1 MMTRI
6 TLSESTVV
14 RFALNRPKVFVVCML
29 GNFMAFGPPFEV
41 NILRLWFFRTFGDNP
56 CLKGSGVGAGRSEGE
71 PQVPVRFG
79 QDLHC
84 RDLQAG
90 PERVVLRR
98 KQQAGHQASPGL
110 VQW

>member
-1 MMTRI
+1 M
-6 TLSESTVV
+6 V
-14 RFALNRPKVFVVCML
+14 RPACDRPKVFAVCLL
-29 GNFMAFGPPFEV
+29 GNFMALGPPFEV
-41 NILRLWFFRTFGDNP
+41 NILRLEFSRTFEYSLF
-56 CLKGSGVGAGRSEGE
+56 LKGSGVGAGRSEGE